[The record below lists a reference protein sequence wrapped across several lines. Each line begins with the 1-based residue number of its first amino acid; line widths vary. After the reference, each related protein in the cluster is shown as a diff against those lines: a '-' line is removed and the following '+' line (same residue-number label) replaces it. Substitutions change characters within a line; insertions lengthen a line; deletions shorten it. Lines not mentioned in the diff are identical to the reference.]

1 MEELVLRINPVL
13 AKRYMQAAN
22 FYIETNRYLETLK
35 LFEEVVGKYEKKNNA
50 KNSEVTWIYA
60 KFRKPNGL
68 LKTIN
73 RFHCF
78 FPTFTKR
85 IAFIARAQ
93 FLLGIYVFAVKDEHG
108 KLIITD
114 YKRL

>member
-1 MEELVLRINPVL
+1 MEELVLRINPEL
-13 AKRYMQAAN
+13 ARRYMQAAN

-35 LFEEVVGKYEKKNNA
+35 IFEEVVGKYKKKNNA
-50 KNSEVTWIYA
+50 EQSEVTWIYA

-73 RFHCF
+73 RLHDF

-93 FLLGIYVFAVKDEHG
+93 FLLGIYVFAVKDEDG
-108 KLIITD
+108 KIIITD
-114 YKRL
+114 YQRL